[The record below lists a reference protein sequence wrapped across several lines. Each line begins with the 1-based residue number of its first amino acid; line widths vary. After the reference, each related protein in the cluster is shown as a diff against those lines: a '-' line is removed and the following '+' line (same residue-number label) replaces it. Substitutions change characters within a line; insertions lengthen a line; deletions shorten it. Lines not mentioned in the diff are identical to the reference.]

1 MEFSFSSRLKHAWN
15 AFINGDSSMCYSNY
29 GYSSGYRRDRPRFSR
44 GVDRTI
50 ISSVYNRIA
59 LDVSQITIQHV
70 KLDDNGRY
78 KETMDSKLN
87 DCLTLEANIDQ
98 TAREFIQDLIL
109 TMFDEGCAA
118 IVPVDT
124 SDDILRTGSFDIL
137 SMRVGKIVEW
147 FPRAVRINVYN
158 DRTGEREEIVLP
170 KERVAII
177 DNPFYCVMN
186 ESNSVVQRII
196 QKFRLLD
203 AVDEYSSSGK
213 LDLIIQLPYV
223 IKTKVREDQAE
234 QRRKLIENQLANSK
248 YGIAYID
255 GTEHITQLNRS
266 LENNFLTQI
275 QYLVDLF
282 YSQMGITSEVM
293 NSTADE
299 KTMLNYNTR
308 TIEPIVSAIADNIK
322 RKFLTKTARSQG
334 QSIMFFK
341 DPFKLVPVS
350 DLAEIADKMTR
361 NEIMTSNELRQ
372 VIGMKPS
379 SDPSADELRN
389 KNLSQPAENKQP
401 SNVQKL
407 IDKVSAEESKEG
419 EEESSQNG

>member
-15 AFINGDSSMCYSNY
+15 AFINGDSSMYYSNY
-29 GYSSGYRRDRPRFSR
+29 GYSSGYRRDHPRFSR

-59 LDVSQITIQHV
+59 LDVSQIAIQHV

-98 TAREFIQDLIL
+98 TAREFIQDLVL

-118 IVPVDT
+118 IIPVDT

-223 IKTKVREDQAE
+223 IKTKAREDQAE

-266 LENNFLTQI
+266 LENNFLSQI

>member
-1 MEFSFSSRLKHAWN
+1 MEFSFGNRLKHAWN
-15 AFINGDSSMCYSNY
+15 AFINGGSSMRYSNY

-70 KLDDNGRY
+70 KTDKDGRY
-78 KETMDSKLN
+78 KETIDSKLN
-87 DCLTLEANIDQ
+87 ECLTLEANIDQ
-98 TAREFIQDLIL
+98 TARDFIQDLVL

-124 SDDILRTGSFDIL
+124 SDDIIRTGSFDVL

-147 FPRAVRINVYN
+147 FPRAVRVNVYN
-158 DRTGEREEIVLP
+158 DRSGEREEIVLP

-223 IKTKVREDQAE
+223 IKTKAREDQAE

-308 TIEPIVSAIADNIK
+308 TIEPIISAISDNMK

-361 NEIMTSNELRQ
+361 NEIMSSNELRQ

-401 SNVQKL
+401 SNVQKR

>member
-15 AFINGDSSMCYSNY
+15 AFINGDSSMYYSNY
-29 GYSSGYRRDRPRFSR
+29 GYSSGYRRDLPRFSR

-59 LDVSQITIQHV
+59 LDVSQITVQHV

-98 TAREFIQDLIL
+98 TAREFIQDLVL

-223 IKTKVREDQAE
+223 IKTKAREDQAE

-407 IDKVSAEESKEG
+407 IDKVGAEESKEG

>member
-1 MEFSFSSRLKHAWN
+1 MEFSFGNRLKHAWN
-15 AFINGDSSMCYSNY
+15 AFMNKDSGRQYFNY
-29 GYSSGYRRDRPRFSR
+29 GYSSGYRRDRLKFSR

-50 ISSVYNRIA
+50 ISSVYNRIG
-59 LDVSQITIQHV
+59 LDVSQVTVQHV

-98 TAREFIQDLIL
+98 TAREFIQDLVL

-223 IKTKVREDQAE
+223 IKTKAREDQAE

-308 TIEPIVSAIADNIK
+308 TIEPIISAIVDNIK

>member
-1 MEFSFSSRLKHAWN
+1 MEFSFGNRLKHAWN
-15 AFINGDSSMCYSNY
+15 AFINKDSERQYFNY
-29 GYSSGYRRDRPRFSR
+29 GYSSGYRRDRPKFSR

-70 KLDDNGRY
+70 KLDKNGRY
-78 KETMDSKLN
+78 KETIDSKLN

-98 TAREFIQDLIL
+98 TSRDFIQDLVL

-147 FPRAVRINVYN
+147 FPRAVRVNVYN
-158 DRTGEREEIVLP
+158 DQTGEREEIVLP
-170 KERVAII
+170 KERVAIV

-223 IKTKVREDQAE
+223 IKTKAREDQAE

-293 NSTADE
+293 NSAADE

-308 TIEPIVSAIADNIK
+308 TIEPIISAISDNMK

-361 NEIMTSNELRQ
+361 NEIMSSNELRQ
-372 VIGMKPS
+372 IIGMKPS

>member
-1 MEFSFSSRLKHAWN
+1 MEFSFGSRLKHAWN
-15 AFINGDSSMCYSNY
+15 AFINGDSTMHYSNY

-98 TAREFIQDLIL
+98 TAREFIQDLVL

-118 IVPVDT
+118 IIPVDT

-137 SMRVGKIVEW
+137 SMRIGKIVEW

-223 IKTKVREDQAE
+223 IKTKAREDQAE

-308 TIEPIVSAIADNIK
+308 TIEPIISAISDNMK

-361 NEIMTSNELRQ
+361 NEIMSSNELRQ

>member
-1 MEFSFSSRLKHAWN
+1 MEFSFGNRLKHAWN
-15 AFINGDSSMCYSNY
+15 AFINKDSERQYFNY
-29 GYSSGYRRDRPRFSR
+29 GYSSGYRRDRPKFSR

-70 KLDDNGRY
+70 KLDKNGRY
-78 KETMDSKLN
+78 KETIDSKLN

-98 TAREFIQDLIL
+98 TSRDFIQDLVL

-147 FPRAVRINVYN
+147 FPRAVRVNVYN
-158 DRTGEREEIVLP
+158 DQTGEREEIVLP
-170 KERVAII
+170 KERVAIV

-223 IKTKVREDQAE
+223 IKTKAREDQAE

-293 NSTADE
+293 NSAADE

-308 TIEPIVSAIADNIK
+308 TIEPIISAISDNMK

-361 NEIMTSNELRQ
+361 NEIMSSNELRQ
-372 VIGMKPS
+372 IIGMKPS

-401 SNVQKL
+401 SNAQKL

>member
-15 AFINGDSSMCYSNY
+15 AFINGDSNMHYSNY
-29 GYSSGYRRDRPRFSR
+29 GYSSGYRMDRPKFSR

-50 ISSVYNRIA
+50 ISSVYNRIG

-98 TAREFIQDLIL
+98 TAREFIQDLVL

-124 SDDILRTGSFDIL
+124 SDDILRTGSFDVL

-170 KERVAII
+170 KERVAIV

-223 IKTKVREDQAE
+223 IKTKAREDQAE

>member
-1 MEFSFSSRLKHAWN
+1 MEFSFGSRLKHAWN
-15 AFINGDSSMCYSNY
+15 AFINGDSNRHYSNY

-50 ISSVYNRIA
+50 ISSVYNRIG

-70 KLDDNGRY
+70 KTDKDGRY
-78 KETMDSKLN
+78 KETIDSKLN
-87 DCLTLEANIDQ
+87 ECLTLEANIDQ
-98 TAREFIQDLIL
+98 TARDFIQDLVL

-124 SDDILRTGSFDIL
+124 SDDIIRTGSFDVL

-170 KERVAII
+170 KERVAIV

-223 IKTKVREDQAE
+223 IKTKAREDQAE

>member
-1 MEFSFSSRLKHAWN
+1 MEFSFGSRLKHAWN
-15 AFINGDSSMCYSNY
+15 AFINGDSSMHYSNY

-98 TAREFIQDLIL
+98 TAREFIQDLVL

-124 SDDILRTGSFDIL
+124 SDDILRTGSFDVL

-170 KERVAII
+170 KERVAIV

-223 IKTKVREDQAE
+223 IKTKAREDQAE

>member
-1 MEFSFSSRLKHAWN
+1 MEFSFGNRLKHAWN
-15 AFINGDSSMCYSNY
+15 AFINGGSSMRYSNY

-70 KLDDNGRY
+70 KTDKNGRY
-78 KETMDSKLN
+78 KETIDSKLN
-87 DCLTLEANIDQ
+87 ECLTLEANIDQ
-98 TAREFIQDLIL
+98 TARDFIQDLVL

-124 SDDILRTGSFDIL
+124 SDDIIRTGSFDVL

-147 FPRAVRINVYN
+147 FPRAVRVNVYN
-158 DRTGEREEIVLP
+158 DRSGEREEIILP
-170 KERVAII
+170 KERVAIV

-213 LDLIIQLPYV
+213 LDLIIQLPYT
-223 IKTKVREDQAE
+223 IKTQARKEQAE
-234 QRRKLIENQLANSK
+234 QRRKMIENQLENSR

-282 YSQMGITSEVM
+282 YSQLGITSEIL
-293 NSTADE
+293 NGSADE

-308 TIEPIVSAIADNIK
+308 TIEPIVSAIVDNMK

-419 EEESSQNG
+419 EEESSQNE

>member
-1 MEFSFSSRLKHAWN
+1 MDFSFGNRLKHAWN
-15 AFINGDSSMCYSNY
+15 AFINGGSSMRYSNY

-70 KLDDNGRY
+70 KTDKNGRY
-78 KETMDSKLN
+78 KETIDSKLN
-87 DCLTLEANIDQ
+87 ECLTLEANIDQ
-98 TAREFIQDLIL
+98 TARDFIQDLVL

-124 SDDILRTGSFDIL
+124 SDDIIRTGSFDVL

-147 FPRAVRINVYN
+147 FPRAVRVNVYN
-158 DRTGEREEIVLP
+158 DRSGEREEIILP
-170 KERVAII
+170 KERVAIV

-223 IKTKVREDQAE
+223 IKTKAREDQAE
-234 QRRKLIENQLANSK
+234 LRRKLIENQLANSK

-419 EEESSQNG
+419 EEESSQNE

>member
-1 MEFSFSSRLKHAWN
+1 MEFSFGNRLKHAWN
-15 AFINGDSSMCYSNY
+15 AFMNKDSGRQYFNY
-29 GYSSGYRRDRPRFSR
+29 GYSSGYRRDRPKFSR
-44 GVDRTI
+44 GIDRTI

-98 TAREFIQDLIL
+98 TSRDFIQDLVL
-109 TMFDEGCAA
+109 TIFDEGCAA

-158 DRTGEREEIVLP
+158 DQTGEREEIVLP
-170 KERVAII
+170 KERVAIV

-223 IKTKVREDQAE
+223 IKTKAREDQAE

-308 TIEPIVSAIADNIK
+308 TIEPIISAISDNMK

-361 NEIMTSNELRQ
+361 NEIMSSNELRQ
-372 VIGMKPS
+372 IIGMKPS

>member
-1 MEFSFSSRLKHAWN
+1 MEFSFGNRLKHAWN
-15 AFINGDSSMCYSNY
+15 AFINKDSERQYFNY
-29 GYSSGYRRDRPRFSR
+29 GYSSGYRRDRPKFSR

-59 LDVSQITIQHV
+59 LDVSQMTIQHV

-78 KETMDSKLN
+78 KETMDSKFN

-98 TAREFIQDLIL
+98 TSRDFIQDLVL

-170 KERVAII
+170 KERVAIV

-223 IKTKVREDQAE
+223 IKTKAREDQAE

-308 TIEPIVSAIADNIK
+308 TIEPIISAISDNMK

-361 NEIMTSNELRQ
+361 NEIMSSNELRQ
-372 VIGMKPS
+372 IIGMKPS

>member
-1 MEFSFSSRLKHAWN
+1 MEFSFGNRLKHAWN
-15 AFINGDSSMCYSNY
+15 AFINKDSERQYFNY
-29 GYSSGYRRDRPRFSR
+29 GYSSGYRRDRPKFSR

-70 KLDDNGRY
+70 KLDKNGRY
-78 KETMDSKLN
+78 KETIDSKLN

-98 TAREFIQDLIL
+98 TSRDFIQDLVL

-124 SDDILRTGSFDIL
+124 SNDILRTGSFDIL

-147 FPRAVRINVYN
+147 FPRAVRVNVYN
-158 DRTGEREEIVLP
+158 DQTGEREEIVLP
-170 KERVAII
+170 KERVAIV

-223 IKTKVREDQAE
+223 IKTKAREDQAE

-308 TIEPIVSAIADNIK
+308 TIEPIISAISDNMK

-350 DLAEIADKMTR
+350 DLAEIADKVTR
-361 NEIMTSNELRQ
+361 NEIMSSNELRQ
-372 VIGMKPS
+372 IIGMKPS

>member
-1 MEFSFSSRLKHAWN
+1 MEFSFGNRLKHAWN
-15 AFINGDSSMCYSNY
+15 AFINKDSERQYFNY
-29 GYSSGYRRDRPRFSR
+29 GYSSGYRRDRPKFSR

-70 KLDDNGRY
+70 KLDKNGRY
-78 KETMDSKLN
+78 KETIDSKLN

-98 TAREFIQDLIL
+98 TSRDFIQDLVL

-147 FPRAVRINVYN
+147 FPRAVRVNVYN
-158 DRTGEREEIVLP
+158 DQTGEREEIVLP
-170 KERVAII
+170 KERVAIV

-223 IKTKVREDQAE
+223 IKTKAREDQAE

-308 TIEPIVSAIADNIK
+308 TIEPIISAISDNMK

-361 NEIMTSNELRQ
+361 NEIMSSNELRQ
-372 VIGMKPS
+372 IIGMKPS